1 MFSSLVLLLLA
12 LTPHQARQRPLG
24 STIAL
29 EGTVTVPSG
38 VFGSFMNDNG
48 FVLSD
53 PLSGIYVTTE
63 NRAYRS
69 LGSSLRVIGTLVDNG
84 HGMLVLRAVSITSQK
99 GHRLIAPWPVS
110 GPRLDEFYEGKIVQT
125 EGEVIRTESD
135 LPAGHKLFLRR
146 ASSGP
151 GPEMQVFLPPSVQVD
166 PALLSAGRRIQVT
179 GFCAQYNQTY
189 EIVVRSHRDLK
200 AR

>member
-29 EGTVTVPSG
+29 EGNVTVPSG

-53 PLSGIYVTTE
+53 PLSGIYVMTV

-69 LGSSLRVIGTLVDNG
+69 LGSRLRVIGTLVDN
-84 HGMLVLRAVSITSQK
+84 HGMLVLRAVSITSEK
-99 GHRLIAPWPVS
+99 GHRLIKPWPVT
-110 GPRLDEFYEGKIVQT
+110 GPRLDEFYEGKMVQT
-125 EGEVIRTESD
+125 EGEVIRLERD
-135 LPAGHKLFLRR
+135 LPAGNKLFLRR
-146 ASSGP
+146 AA
-151 GPEMQVFLPPSVQVD
+151 GPETQIFLPPSVKLD
-166 PALLSAGRRIQVT
+166 AELLTVGRRIQVT
-179 GFCAQYNQTY
+179 GFCAQFNQSY
-189 EIVVRSHRDLK
+189 EIVVRSTRDLK

>member
-29 EGTVTVPSG
+29 EGNVTVPSG

-110 GPRLDEFYEGKIVQT
+110 GPRLDEFYEGKLVQT
-125 EGEVIRTESD
+125 EGEVIRIESD
-135 LPAGHKLFLRR
+135 LPAGRKLFLRR
-146 ASSGP
+146 GR

-166 PALLSAGRRIQVT
+166 PALLTAGRRIQVT

-189 EIVVRSHRDLK
+189 EIVVRSQRDLK

>member
-29 EGTVTVPSG
+29 EGNVTVPSG

-69 LGSSLRVIGTLVDNG
+69 LGSSLRVIGSLVDNG

-125 EGEVIRTESD
+125 EGEVIRIESD
-135 LPAGHKLFLRR
+135 LPAGRKLFLRR
-146 ASSGP
+146 DA

>member
-110 GPRLDEFYEGKIVQT
+110 GPRLDEFYEGKLVQT
-125 EGEVIRTESD
+125 EGEVIRIESD
-135 LPAGHKLFLRR
+135 LPAGRKLFLRR
-146 ASSGP
+146 DA

>member
-29 EGTVTVPSG
+29 EGHVTVPSG

-53 PLSGIYVTTE
+53 PLGGIYVTTE

-69 LGSSLRVIGTLVDNG
+69 LGSSLRVIGTLVDSG

-99 GHRLIAPWPVS
+99 GHRLIKPWPVS

-125 EGEVIRTESD
+125 EGEVIRIESD

-146 ASSGP
+146 GP

>member
-1 MFSSLVLLLLA
+1 MFSTFLVMLLA

-24 STIAL
+24 STLAL
-29 EGTVTVPSG
+29 EGNVTVPSG

-69 LGSSLRVIGTLVDNG
+69 LGASVRVIGTLADNG
-84 HGMLVLRAVSITSQK
+84 HGMLVLRAVSIASQK

-125 EGEVIRTESD
+125 EGEVIRLEND
-135 LPAGHKLFLRR
+135 HPAGHKLFLRR
-146 ASSGP
+146 GP
-151 GPEMQVFLPPSVQVD
+151 GPEIQVFLPPSVKLD
-166 PALLSAGRRIQVT
+166 AALLTAGRRIQVT